1 MTRIAGIVVPGLPLR
16 VTQRDNRRERVF
28 FEDGDYEL
36 YRDWLAQSCRK
47 FGVAVWAYCL
57 MPNQLRLILTPA
69 DAAGVALARAS
80 ALFGPC
86 QRAGTA
92 NRAFVPGALWFGRYG
107 SVAMDEGHLMV
118 AARYVVLNPERAR
131 LVRQPREWPWS
142 NVHAH
147 LAGRDDGGQR
157 QAAAG
162 LRAAFCRSHRGQTRR
177 GLRRAAA
184 PR

>member
-80 ALFGPC
+80 ALFVHRSGVTAAPC
-86 QRAGTA
+86 TA
-92 NRAFVPGALWFGRYG
+92 P
-107 SVAMDEGHLMV
+107 
-118 AARYVVLNPERAR
+118 
-131 LVRQPREWPWS
+131 
-142 NVHAH
+142 
-147 LAGRDDGGQR
+147 
-157 QAAAG
+157 
-162 LRAAFCRSHRGQTRR
+162 
-177 GLRRAAA
+177 RRANTAT
-184 PR
+184 RCRRK